1 LKHVLPWRS
10 LCGREERTLPDL
22 GFWKLAQDD
31 PARVAVIEP
40 DGREISA
47 GALLGAANQVV
58 HALRARGLQ
67 RGDTLA
73 AVLGNE
79 VAMLE
84 LFLAAWQA
92 GLYLTP
98 INGHLTGPEIAYI
111 LEDCEAKVVVCDER
125 SAEATRRA
133 VAAVGFP
140 GDACFATGDV
150 PGLASYASLKAG
162 QPETLPGDRAAGA
175 TMTYTSGTTGKPKGV
190 RRPLVPASP
199 EVVGEANAMF
209 LTLFGIAPR
218 EGVHLVVSPLYHTAV
233 LNFCTN
239 HLHFGHTVVLMDKWS
254 PEGALARIA
263 RYRVTDTHMVPT
275 QFRRLLALPEE
286 VKREAD
292 VSSLRHVI
300 HSAAPC
306 PVDVKQRMLAWWGDV
321 IYEYYAASEGGGTLA
336 TPKDWLAHP
345 GTVGK
350 AWPISR
356 VRVVRDDGTEC
367 RAREVGTV
375 FMNMGQ
381 HRFEYHKDRQKTET
395 TWQGEFFTVGDAGY
409 LDEEGFLFLCDRKSD
424 MIISGGVNVYPAEIE
439 AVLQGHPAVADVAVF
454 GVPDDDW
461 GEQIKAAALAG
472 EILAFCREHLA
483 AFKCPRT
490 VDFTAALP
498 RDPNGKLYK
507 RKLRDPY
514 WQGRDRAI

>member
-1 LKHVLPWRS
+1 VS
-10 LCGREERTLPDL
+10 NV
-22 GFWKLAQDD
+22 GFWKLAQED
-31 PARVAVIEP
+31 PSRVAVIEP
-40 DGREISA
+40 DGRETSA
-47 GALLGAANQVV
+47 GALLRAANQVV
-58 HALRARGLQ
+58 HALRARGLG
-67 RGDTLA
+67 RGDTIA

-92 GLYLTP
+92 GWYLTP
-98 INGHLTGPEIAYI
+98 INGHLAAPEIAYI
-111 LEDCEAKVVVCDER
+111 VEDSGAKVVVCSDR
-125 SAEATRRA
+125 TAEVTRRA
-133 VAAVGFP
+133 LASLSFPEEARFTTGSQSGF
-140 GDACFATGDV
+140 
-150 PGLASYASLKAG
+150 ASYASLKAG
-162 QPETLPGDRAAGA
+162 QRDALPDDRAAGA

-199 EVVGEANAMF
+199 EVVGESNAMF
-209 LTLFGIAPR
+209 LMLFGIQPKV
-218 EGVHLVVSPLYHTAV
+218 GVHLVVSPLYHTAV
-233 LNFCTN
+233 LNFCSN

-254 PEGALARIA
+254 PEGMLEQIA
-263 RYRVTDTHMVPT
+263 RHRVTSTHMVPT
-275 QFRRLLALPEE
+275 QFRRLLSLPAE
-286 VKREAD
+286 VKRAAD

-306 PVDVKQRMLAWWGDV
+306 PVDVKRQMLGWWGEV
-321 IYEYYAASEGGGTLA
+321 IYEYYAASEGGGTTA
-336 TPKDWLAHP
+336 TPGDWLTHP

-356 VRVVRDDGTEC
+356 LKVVRDDGVAC
-367 RAREVGTV
+367 APGEVGTV
-375 FMNMGQ
+375 YMSMGQ
-381 HRFEYHKDRQKTET
+381 HRFEYHRDKKKTESS
-395 TWQGEFFTVGDAGY
+395 WRDDFFTVGDAGY
-409 LDEEGFLFLCDRKSD
+409 LDAEGFLFLCDRKSD
-424 MIISGGVNVYPAEIE
+424 LIISGGVNIYPAEIE
-439 AVLQGHPAVADVAVF
+439 AVLHGHPAIADVAVF

-461 GEQIKAAALAG
+461 GESIKAVVEPAPGAEPGAVLAAEVLAY
-472 EILAFCREHLA
+472 CREHLA